1 MASALPI
8 DVPVT
13 RPKLAAQWWGVLV
26 ELAKS
31 RSLALPPWDES
42 AADGQGVTSY
52 ADHLSVP
59 VELQC
64 RVTAA
69 LLKVEFIDNL
79 AQRHVLPRFVQQ
91 FPIAFARRHEAVVV
105 HAGAGSL
112 QLVMASLK
120 SWHLLDV
127 VRRMLDANIQPAF
140 AAADDVQRSIN
151 TAYQQQS
158 GQVQN
163 LIESLDTETLE
174 AAGRLTS
181 AEDLLDVANRPPVIK
196 LVNLVLFEAVQAG
209 ASDIHVQPFETRVAV
224 RLRID
229 GVLFEA
235 FDVPKD
241 MQEEVISRIKILGK
255 MNIAEKRL
263 PQDGR
268 ATVQVA
274 DRLIDLRIASL
285 PSSHGERIVIR
296 LLDKS
301 ARLYTLTELGMD
313 GHTLAQFRE
322 IIHLEHGLVLV
333 TGPTG
338 SGKSTTLYAALQ
350 EINTK
355 DFNVVTLEDPIEYQ
369 LDGISQTQINVK
381 KGLTFAT
388 GLRNVLRQ
396 DPDIIMLGEIRDQ
409 ETAVMAI
416 QSALTGHLVF
426 STLHTN
432 DAASAVTRMLDLGI
446 EPYLLSSSLLSVMA
460 QRLVRKVCSKCGVER
475 SVTDDERK
483 LLAEIPATASIS
495 SIKTGD
501 GCESCRQSG
510 YRGRVGIFEL
520 LTVND
525 AVREHIQSRANATDV
540 RQQAVNAGMR
550 LLREDGLLKIAVG
563 ATTPAEVQRVTVRAS
578 M

>member
-1 MASALPI
+1 MASALPSPHI
-8 DVPVT
+8 VPDDVFSV
-13 RPKLAAQWWGVLV
+13 RWWQTIVG
-26 ELAKS
+26 LAKARNIAIPELVDAS
-31 RSLALPPWDES
+31 ESVLAR
-42 AADGQGVTSY
+42 ADQLAISG
-52 ADHLSVP
+52 
-59 VELQC
+59 ELRC
-64 RVTAA
+64 RA
-69 LLKVEFIDNL
+69 LAQVLDVEFIENL
-79 AQRHVLPRFVQQ
+79 SQRHVLPRFVQQ

-105 HAGAGSL
+105 HAGAGQL

-120 SWHLLDV
+120 SWHLLDTT
-127 VRRMLDANIQPAF
+127 RRLLDPAIQPAF
-140 AAADDVQRSIN
+140 ATSDEVQRAIN

-163 LIESLDTETLE
+163 LIESLDADTIE
-174 AAGRLTS
+174 AASKLSS

-196 LVNLVLFEAVQAG
+196 LVNLMLFEAVQAG

-229 GVLFEA
+229 GVLFDA
-235 FDVPKD
+235 FDIPKD

-274 DRLIDLRIASL
+274 DRLIDLRVASL
-285 PSSHGERIVIR
+285 PSSHGERVVIR

-313 GHTLAQFRE
+313 GATLAKFQE
-322 IIHLEHGLVLV
+322 VIHLEHGLVLV

-381 KGLTFAT
+381 KGMTFAT

-460 QRLVRKVCSKCGVER
+460 QRLVRKVCQRCLQER
-475 SVTDDERK
+475 TVNDDERK
-483 LLAEIPATASIS
+483 LLAECNATASLG
-495 SIKTGD
+495 SIKVGD
-501 GCESCRQSG
+501 GCEHCRQSG

-520 LTVND
+520 LNVDD
-525 AVREHIQSRANATDV
+525 AVRDGIQSRANATEIRDRAV
-540 RQQAVNAGMR
+540 RAGMR
-550 LLREDGLLKIAVG
+550 LLREDGLLKIASG
-563 ATTPAEVQRVTVRAS
+563 MTTPGEVQRVTVRAT

>member
-1 MASALPI
+1 MASALPLPSLEMPSESI
-8 DVPVT
+8 DS
-13 RPKLAAQWWGVLV
+13 RWWRAVV
-26 ELAKS
+26 AIAKS
-31 RSLALPPWDES
+31 RSIAIPDLEPIAEQTALARADQLAVS
-42 AADGQGVTSY
+42 A
-52 ADHLSVP
+52 
-59 VELQC
+59 ELRC
-64 RVTAA
+64 RA
-69 LLKVEFIDNL
+69 LAEVLDAEFIENL

-105 HAGAGSL
+105 HAGAGHL

-120 SWHLLDV
+120 SWHLLDT
-127 VRRMLDANIQPAF
+127 VRRILDPGIQPAF
-140 AAADDVQRSIN
+140 ATTDEVQRSIN

-163 LIESLDTETLE
+163 LIESLDSDTLE
-174 AAGRLTS
+174 AASRLTS

-196 LVNLVLFEAVQAG
+196 LVNLMLFEAVQAG

-235 FDVPKD
+235 FDIPKD
-241 MQEEVISRIKILGK
+241 MQEEVISRVKILGK

-285 PSSHGERIVIR
+285 PSSHGERVVIR

-313 GHTLAQFRE
+313 AATLAKFQDV
-322 IIHLEHGLVLV
+322 IHLEHGLILV

-381 KGLTFAT
+381 KGMTFAT

-409 ETAVMAI
+409 ETAIMAI

-460 QRLVRKVCSKCGVER
+460 QRLVRKVCQRCLQER
-475 SVTDDERK
+475 EVDRDERK
-483 LLAEIPATASIS
+483 LLDESDATS
-495 SIKTGD
+495 SITSIRMGE
-501 GCESCRQSG
+501 GCEHCRQSG

-520 LTVND
+520 LNVDD
-525 AVREHIQSRANATDV
+525 AVRDGIQSRANATEIRDRAV
-540 RQQAVNAGMR
+540 RAGMR
-550 LLREDGLLKIAVG
+550 SLRDDGLLKIASG
-563 ATTPAEVQRVTVRAS
+563 MTTPGEVQRVTVRS
-578 M
+578 KM